1 MPPTGEFAK
10 PPSMDS
16 SLDLGG
22 LALRMRMCN
31 ILFWCCVIGHITDD
45 VMHDDVISD
54 VTDDIII
61 DITDDVINQVK
72 QIENKRYPEKGKTW
86 KKSFWQTIAG
96 CTLKRNSCKL

>member
-10 PPSMDS
+10 PPSLDS

-22 LALRMRMCN
+22 LALRMWMWNDC
-31 ILFWCCVIGHITDD
+31 FWCCVMGHITDD

-72 QIENKRYPEKGKTW
+72 QI
-86 KKSFWQTIAG
+86 
-96 CTLKRNSCKL
+96 